1 MNWKTGALN
10 SLRLQIVLLG
20 AIGGF
25 WGGILHEGAV
35 LLQKSVD
42 LGGLLPMT
50 AGALLGLG
58 LGAVITPIDDAVQ
71 GLPRGALVSSAVG
84 GLGGMVAGG
93 AGFQALHL
101 VSSGGVPLP
110 SSSLAQPAVLVSWVL
125 FPLLMGVLGALIG
138 WLSVQASGKRGSPWA
153 RPGIGLVCGTVMAY
167 PLTLIHIHLNDPW
180 LHLAGLSLWG
190 ATLALG
196 LFWLEK
202 RLATRW
208 LRLLTGP
215 GEDRIFPLKG
225 GLITLG
231 KSEKNDIPLLK
242 FNEIYPFHCQIQWK
256 NDQYLIGDIDQ
267 GGMIWVNYRE
277 AVEHALKPGDIVKI
291 GTALLQYGEA
301 R

>member
-1 MNWKTGALN
+1 MDWKTGALN
-10 SLRLQIVLLG
+10 SLRLQILLLG
-20 AIGGF
+20 AMGGF

-35 LLQKSVD
+35 LLQFSMN

-58 LGAVITPIDDAVQ
+58 LGALITPIDEIIN
-71 GLPRGALVSSAVG
+71 GRPRGALLSSAVG
-84 GLGGMVAGG
+84 GLAGMAVGG

-101 VSSGGVPLP
+101 VSSGGVPM
-110 SSSLAQPAVLVSWVL
+110 PAVASAPPALLVSWVF
-125 FPLLMGVLGALIG
+125 FPLLMGVLGGLFG
-138 WLSVQASGKRGSPWA
+138 WLSMLTTGKRGAPKTRPWVGFA
-153 RPGIGLVCGTVMAY
+153 CGAVMAY
-167 PLTLIHIHLNDPW
+167 PLTLIHIQLNDPW

-190 ATLALG
+190 AVLALG
-196 LFWLEK
+196 LYWLEK
-202 RLATRW
+202 RFAIRW

-231 KSEKNDIPLLK
+231 KSERNDIPLLK
-242 FNEIYPFHCQIQWK
+242 FNEIYPFHCKLEWK
-256 NDQYLIGDIDQ
+256 NDQYLIGDTDQ
-267 GGMIWVNYRE
+267 GGMVWVNYRE
-277 AVEHALKPGDIVKI
+277 AVDHALKPGDIVKI

>member
-1 MNWKTGALN
+1 MDWKTGALN
-10 SLRLQIVLLG
+10 TLRIQVVLMG
-20 AIGGF
+20 AIGGV

-35 LLQKSVD
+35 LLQFSVN

-58 LGAVITPIDDAVQ
+58 LGAVITPIDEVIN
-71 GLPRGALVSSAVG
+71 GRPRGALLCCGLG
-84 GLGGMVAGG
+84 GLAGMVAGG
-93 AGFQALHL
+93 AGFQALYL
-101 VSSGGVPLP
+101 VSSGGVPMP
-110 SSSLAQPAVLVSWVL
+110 PVATGPPALLVSWVF
-125 FPLLMGVLGALIG
+125 FPLLMGVLGGLFG
-138 WLSVQASGKRGSPWA
+138 WISMLVSGKRGTPVSRAW
-153 RPGIGLVCGTVMAY
+153 IGMACGTAMAY

-190 ATLALG
+190 AVLALG
-196 LFWLEK
+196 LYWLEQ
-202 RLATRW
+202 RFAIRW

-242 FNEIYPFHCQIQWK
+242 FNEIYPFHCKLQWK
-256 NDQYLIGDIDQ
+256 NDQYLIGDTDQ
-267 GGMIWVNYRE
+267 GGMVWVNYRE
-277 AVEHALKPGDIVKI
+277 SVDHALKPGDIVKI